1 MKGNIVA
8 EEIRGRIPSFAENV
22 EDWLV
27 KRGMGRRQAR
37 GIGQFGQMVPG
48 LGDVEDVR
56 DVAAGLKTGDYGR
69 VGMGAVGAVPVIGGV
84 LKKGLGSVIRNMPNA
99 LESLRLRRG
108 ARSKLEKLQKKHGDL
123 VTGDDGKPLVVYH
136 GTPKMGQFDEFDVTK
151 SDDPSNKFIAFST
164 DPVFSENYTRHFGE
178 ANEGSPGML
187 MGVLKGKNI
196 FDFRNKDHVKRLE
209 RKLINGKHA
218 QLDRFKK
225 ILKKRGTDEEYA
237 AKLVKDG
244 RSNIEDSM
252 AMARSWRDTIENSI
266 VRVTDDLENLKTY
279 RGMSGIHDGRWSAVE
294 GAQAEIKEL
303 GYDGFL
309 TSEFR
314 TNPGVPK
321 ILKSGSEESRSL
333 NVNVWKDEQFVPL
346 FDDMKFGPG
355 TEIKPVDALS
365 RIKRTD
371 VFTTSAERTK
381 ELRRKAMGIGTGDSQ
396 DEKALIA
403 AERMLDILRK

>member
-1 MKGNIVA
+1 MI
-8 EEIRGRIPSFAENV
+8 
-22 EDWLV
+22 
-27 KRGMGRRQAR
+27 
-37 GIGQFGQMVPG
+37 
-48 LGDVEDVR
+48 
-56 DVAAGLKTGDYGR
+56 
-69 VGMGAVGAVPVIGGV
+69 
-84 LKKGLGSVIRNMPNA
+84 
-99 LESLRLRRG
+99 
-108 ARSKLEKLQKKHGDL
+108 
-123 VTGDDGKPLVVYH
+123 
-136 GTPKMGQFDEFDVTK
+136 
-151 SDDPSNKFIAFST
+151 
-164 DPVFSENYTRHFGE
+164 
-178 ANEGSPGML
+178 

-218 QLDRFKK
+218 QLDRLKQ
-225 ILKKRGTDEEYA
+225 ILKKRGTNEEYA

-244 RSNIEDSM
+244 MSKVEDAM
-252 AMARSWRDTIENSI
+252 DMARNWRSVTENSI

-294 GAQAEIKEL
+294 GAQAEIKDL

-309 TSEFR
+309 TAEFR

-321 ILKSGSEESRSL
+321 ILKSGSEESPSL

>member
-1 MKGNIVA
+1 MKGNIVT

-69 VGMGAVGAVPVIGGV
+69 VGMGAVGAVPVIGGI
-84 LKKGLGSVIRNMPNA
+84 LKKGLGSVIRNVPNA
-99 LESLRLRRG
+99 LESLRLRRQS
-108 ARSKLEKLQKKHGDL
+108 RSKLEKLQEKHGDL

-164 DPVFSENYTRHFGE
+164 DPIFSENYTRSFGE
-178 ANEGSPGML
+178 ANESSPGML

-196 FDFRNKDHVKRLE
+196 FDFRNKDHVGRLK
-209 RKLINGKHA
+209 RKLLDKEYDKLNRNK
-218 QLDRFKK
+218 QL
-225 ILKKRGTDEEYA
+225 LKEND
-237 AKLVKDG
+237 AKLEAG
-244 RSNIEDSM
+244 EIE
-252 AMARSWRDTIENSI
+252 
-266 VRVTDDLENLKTY
+266 
-279 RGMSGIHDGRWSAVE
+279 SGIHESYKDHYNLEIANSKEEIEVYKGKVGMNKWTVERRGKIRGIEDGRWSAVE
-294 GAQAEIKEL
+294 GVQTEIKEL

-321 ILKSGSEESRSL
+321 ILKSGSEESPSL